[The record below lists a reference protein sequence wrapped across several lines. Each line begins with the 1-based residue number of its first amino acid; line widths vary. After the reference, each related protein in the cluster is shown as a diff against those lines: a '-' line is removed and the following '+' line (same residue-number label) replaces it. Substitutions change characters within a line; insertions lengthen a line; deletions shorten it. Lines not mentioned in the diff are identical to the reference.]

1 MVSVQTKR
9 WIGSSLLMLWS
20 LLAASCATGRSK
32 RVKRD
37 QTRSLC
43 ISSGANQ
50 NVQLHMWREKK
61 KSEMIDGLL
70 FILHLGLLLSRSF
83 LPFHKF
89 PTSASSLE
97 DLSTPFSV
105 SSYPSSIL
113 NRVYSWSGPEIHQ
126 TQPVGSKKSG
136 SGAALYEKILKS
148 YDRTEPEFYNF
159 MTALLLSLC

>member
-32 RVKRD
+32 RVKRVRK
-37 QTRSLC
+37 RSFGS
-43 ISSGANQ
+43 ISGSNQ

-70 FILHLGLLLSRSF
+70 FILHLGLLLSKSF

-105 SSYPSSIL
+105 SSYPSSINGRDQRSTHE
-113 NRVYSWSGPEIHQ
+113 NRLV
-126 TQPVGSKKSG
+126 
-136 SGAALYEKILKS
+136 LKNLVLV
-148 YDRTEPEFYNF
+148 RHFTRKFWNL
-159 MTALLLSLC
+159 MTAPNQNFKIIWPHFC